1 MNYFVLE
8 KEHFASVK
16 GKLFFSKE
24 HSDNPGGGDRW
35 RLKSLS
41 SEVLFEKPNLDL
53 EKKIF
58 FKKDTFNK
66 ASDTRR
72 IISLK
77 LILVA

>member
-16 GKLFFSKE
+16 GKLFFSKG

-58 FKKDTFNK
+58 FQKGHF
-66 ASDTRR
+66 
-72 IISLK
+72 
-77 LILVA
+77 

>member
-16 GKLFFSKE
+16 GKLFFSKG